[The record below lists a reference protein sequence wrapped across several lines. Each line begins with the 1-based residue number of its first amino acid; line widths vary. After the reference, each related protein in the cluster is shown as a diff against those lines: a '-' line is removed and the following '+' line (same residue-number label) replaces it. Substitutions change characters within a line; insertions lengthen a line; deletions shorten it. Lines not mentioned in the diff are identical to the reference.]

1 MQIIVKGLTCGGDLK
16 NAKQQGFGVL
26 ALVEANP
33 AASVLLGFLA
43 LASMCTVPL
52 GKGNVLPSQ
61 KNGCHLT

>member
-1 MQIIVKGLTCGGDLK
+1 MK